1 MYFVRLDDDRS
12 HRAYGTDRFAAATTD
27 AKIGVYLRDGQRAL
41 VRNHMH
47 GLGRAVLRTSPAIR
61 PLRLYDTTVD
71 EEGGDAHLCSRFLF
85 LGKRLYSVRGANLR
99 ADRAF
104 VIAITVD
111 VSDTG
116 FQHIIKAILQSRGT

>member
-1 MYFVRLDDDRS
+1 
-12 HRAYGTDRFAAATTD
+12 
-27 AKIGVYLRDGQRAL
+27 
-41 VRNHMH
+41 MH
-47 GLGRAVLRTSPAIR
+47 GLGRAVLRAGPAVR

-116 FQHIIKAILQSRGT
+116 FQHIIKAILQSRGTQHMAGTLGHAHLASGTYILETF

>member
-1 MYFVRLDDDRS
+1 MNLVRLNDDRS

-27 AKIGVYLRDGQRAL
+27 AKIRVYLREGKRAL

-47 GLGRAVLRTSPAIR
+47 GLGRAVLRAGPAVR
-61 PLRLYDTTVD
+61 PLRLYDTAVD
-71 EEGGDAHLCSRFLF
+71 EEGGDAHLRSSFLF
-85 LGKRLYSVRGANLR
+85 LSKRFYSVRGANLR

-104 VIAITVD
+104 VVAITVD

-116 FQHIIKAILQSRGT
+116 FQHIIKAVLQSRGT